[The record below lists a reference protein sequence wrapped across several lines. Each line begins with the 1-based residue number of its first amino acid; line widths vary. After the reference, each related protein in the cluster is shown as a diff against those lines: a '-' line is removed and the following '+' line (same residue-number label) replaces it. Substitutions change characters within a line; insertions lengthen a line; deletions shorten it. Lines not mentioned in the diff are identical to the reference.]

1 MDFSCGNLLKAA
13 QGEGENSRPHTKDQR
28 YHRNDSEGG
37 GSTNLT
43 KDRATIHMRNLKA
56 SYESELK
63 SQNSMLEMMAIVD
76 DQVSTQAASIEA
88 VTERLVAELKESNRL
103 L

>member
-1 MDFSCGNLLKAA
+1 
-13 QGEGENSRPHTKDQR
+13 
-28 YHRNDSEGG
+28 
-37 GSTNLT
+37 
-43 KDRATIHMRNLKA
+43 MRNLKA